1 MSASASSK
9 SPKTAVADKK
19 AASTEEGDIEPV
31 APASPPASVKQGP
44 KAKKVKSGKDVSCT
58 FKLPEGEYD
67 ALQVLR
73 GSLGDALDRKVK
85 KSELLRVAAR
95 IILNQ
100 TPAKIKAELAKIA
113 AE

>member
-1 MSASASSK
+1 MNASASSK
-9 SPKTAVADKK
+9 SPKAAVADKK

-31 APASPPASVKQGP
+31 APASRPASVKQGP
-44 KAKKVKSGKDVSCT
+44 KAKKVKPGKDVSCT
-58 FKLPEGEYD
+58 FKLPEVEYD

-73 GSLGDALDRKVK
+73 GSLADSLDRKVK

-100 TPAKIKAELAKIA
+100 TPARIKAELAKIA